1 MNEIN
6 PGLQIDALANE
17 VREKIHYLIKEG
29 YSPVIIEGWIKESVV
44 PRGITITKDYR
55 ILLTATGH
63 EIKMRPMAKSI
74 YLFFLRFEGGCRIK
88 ELPQYE
94 NDILR
99 IYNRLTVFDDIR
111 GNQRR
116 ITRLVDP
123 LNKSFLEKC
132 STIRRSFINEMSGLE
147 ADNYCISGG
156 RGEPKRIILDR
167 RLVKWETEIP

>member
-1 MNEIN
+1 
-6 PGLQIDALANE
+6 
-17 VREKIHYLIKEG
+17 
-29 YSPVIIEGWIKESVV
+29 
-44 PRGITITKDYR
+44 
-55 ILLTATGH
+55 
-63 EIKMRPMAKSI
+63 MAKSI

-116 ITRLVDP
+116 IARLVDP